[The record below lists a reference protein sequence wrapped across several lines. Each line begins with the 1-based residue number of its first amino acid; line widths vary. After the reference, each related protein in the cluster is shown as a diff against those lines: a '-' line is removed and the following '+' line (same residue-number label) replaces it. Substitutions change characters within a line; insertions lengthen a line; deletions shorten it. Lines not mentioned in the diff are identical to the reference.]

1 MIRSVHGQRIYKQ
14 LLKRLGR
21 DVPTH
26 VPDVTGDAGQAR
38 GKRTAEMSVLMCPPG
53 AVSALAAAGAEHWAD
68 GASLR
73 PTMAFLRFSDNLV
86 QQSHSVCIWLQGHFP
101 SPH

>member
-1 MIRSVHGQRIYKQ
+1 MIRSVLGQQIYKR

-38 GKRTAEMSVLMCPPG
+38 GKHTAEMSVLVCPPG
-53 AVSALAAAGAEHWAD
+53 AGSALAALGAEHWAD
-68 GASLR
+68 GALLK

-86 QQSHSVCIWLQGHFP
+86 QQSHWVCIWLQGHFP
-101 SPH
+101 PPH